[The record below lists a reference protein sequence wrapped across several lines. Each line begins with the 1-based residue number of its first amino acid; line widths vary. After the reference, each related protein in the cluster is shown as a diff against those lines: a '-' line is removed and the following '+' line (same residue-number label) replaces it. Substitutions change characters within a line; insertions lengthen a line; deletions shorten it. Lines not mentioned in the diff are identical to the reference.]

1 MGVQTSC
8 QAASHKAIQGSVC
21 MHRAADQDG
30 TTVLGLDQ
38 ILQVCHEGVV
48 VQPTTS
54 SSTGHAAATLTAGAG
69 DQARHGHQGGHW
81 RKALDS
87 STCH

>member
-8 QAASHKAIQGSVC
+8 QAASHKAIQSSVR
-21 MHRAADQDG
+21 HRAAGQDG

-54 SSTGHAAATLTAGAG
+54 SSTGHPATTLTAGAG

-87 STCH
+87 SSCH